1 MMTAAIQTN
10 EEDIRKTLRD
20 FIIRSVNIPDLH
32 DDDDLFDS
40 GLVNSLFAVQLTTF
54 IEKKF
59 GIEITAD
66 DLDIQNF
73 RSLSAATG
81 FVLKRR
87 AGAAA

>member
-1 MMTAAIQTN
+1 MTAATVQTS
-10 EEDIRKTLRD
+10 EEEIRKTLRS
-20 FIIRSVNIPDLH
+20 FIIRSINIPDLN
-32 DDDDLFDS
+32 DDDDLFES

-59 GIEITAD
+59 GLEITAD

-81 FVLKRR
+81 FILKRR
-87 AGAAA
+87 GSASS